1 MIQTDKM
8 QTDITQTTQTNM
20 ESNVSD
26 YSVDAQSIDGVQ
38 GKTTWNYGEKFSD
51 WLGYYKSIPE
61 VRQPINNYAT
71 WVVGKG
77 IVTDTRT
84 EVILDNITGWG
95 EDNFLSIMWNM
106 IVMKKVNGDSF
117 AHIIKNDTGTLI
129 NIKPLDPASMKVTIG
144 GDGIIDFYE
153 QISKIKGKKPMTFKT
168 NEILHLCNDRI
179 ADEIHG
185 TSVIE
190 AAEWIILARNQAMAD
205 IKRQTHRSMIRV
217 LYVDEDDKARIAN
230 LKTDYAEAIDKGEL
244 LIIPTLEKDA
254 KFQQLEVPA
263 ISAYLEYIRY
273 LENAF
278 YKAIG
283 FPKSLTGDAEGIP
296 ESGGKMAYF
305 NHMPVYNREVTDLQN
320 DLWNQ
325 LAIKVEFKEQASL
338 TDSMNDTENKN
349 KAQTGFQ
356 PSDTQV

>member
-1 MIQTDKM
+1 M
-8 QTDITQTTQTNM
+8 QTDITQTTTTDLN
-20 ESNVSD
+20 NLVTD
-26 YSVDAQSIDGVQ
+26 YSVA
-38 GKTTWNYGEKFSD
+38 TWSLDSPSGINETEWKNTNFSK
-51 WLGYYKSIPE
+51 WLGYYRTIPE
-61 VRQPINNYAT
+61 VRKPIGDYAT

-77 IVTDTRT
+77 ITTDTRT
-84 EVILDNITGWG
+84 QVLLDNLTGWG

-106 IVMKKVNGDSF
+106 LVVKKFNGDSYSE
-117 AHIIKNDTGTLI
+117 IMRNDAGTLI
-129 NIKPLDPASMKVTIG
+129 NLKPLNAGRMATITNPQ
-144 GDGIIDFYE
+144 GIIIRYDYTL
-153 QISKIKGKKPMTFKT
+153 SDGKTKKFQP

-179 ADEIHG
+179 GDEIHG

-190 AAEWIILARNQAMAD
+190 AAEWIILARNQAMSD
-205 IKRQTHRSMIRV
+205 IKRVAHRSTIRV
-217 LYVDEDDKARIAN
+217 LYVDEQDKARLTE
-230 LKTDYAEAIDKGEL
+230 LKRDYAEAMEKGEV
-244 LIIPTLEKDA
+244 LILPTLEKDA
-254 KFQQLEVPA
+254 KFQDLQIPP
-263 ISAYLEYIRY
+263 IQAYLEWIRY

-305 NHMPVYNREVTDLQN
+305 NHMPVYNREVTDLQA

-325 LAIKVEFKEQASL
+325 LAIRVEFKEQATL

>member
-1 MIQTDKM
+1 MD
-8 QTDITQTTQTNM
+8 TDITQTDIMDVASTRT
-20 ESNVSD
+20 D
-26 YSVDAQSIDGVQ
+26 YSVAPQNLDSPSGTNETEW
-38 GKTTWNYGEKFSD
+38 GNKHFNK
-51 WLGYYKSIPE
+51 WLGYFRAIPE
-61 VRQPINNYAT
+61 VRKPIGDYAT

-77 IVTDTRT
+77 IKTDMST
-84 EVILDNITGWG
+84 EVILEKFIGWG

-106 IVMKKVNGDSF
+106 LVVKKFNGDSY
-117 AHIIKNDTGTLI
+117 AEIVRNDVGILTNL
-129 NIKPLDPASMKVTIG
+129 KPLNAGRMKTITNPG
-144 GDGIIDFYE
+144 GIIIRYDYTL
-153 QISKIKGKKPMTFKT
+153 SDGKTQKFQPD
-168 NEILHLCNDRI
+168 EIFHLCNDRI
-179 ADEIHG
+179 GDEIHG

-190 AAEWIILARNQAMAD
+190 AAEWIILARNEAMSD
-205 IKRQTHRSMIRV
+205 WKRISHRSTVRI
-217 LYVDEDDKARIAN
+217 LYVDEDDKARRVE
-230 LKTDYAEAIDKGEL
+230 LRKDYAEAIEKGEV
-244 LIIPTLEKDA
+244 LILPA
-254 KFQQLEVPA
+254 KKTEAGFEDLNLPPVEA
-263 ISAYLEYIRY
+263 FLAWIRY

-320 DLWNQ
+320 DLLKQ
-325 LAIKVEFKEQASL
+325 LDLSVEFKEQATL

>member
-1 MIQTDKM
+1 M
-8 QTDITQTTQTNM
+8 QTDITQTTQTDM
-20 ESNVSD
+20 ASKVSD
-26 YSVDAQSIDGVQ
+26 YSVDSQSIDGVSDQ
-38 GKTTWNYGEKFSD
+38 KKNVWYYGQNFSK

-61 VRQPINNYAT
+61 VSKPIGNYAT

-77 IVTDTRT
+77 FTADTGT
-84 EVILDNITGWG
+84 QAILDNITGWG

-106 IVMKKVNGDSF
+106 LVIKKVNGDSF
-117 AHIIKNDTGTLI
+117 SHIVRNEDTGTLI
-129 NIKPLDPASMKVTIG
+129 NIKPLDPASMKSNV
-144 GDGIIDFYE
+144 DGKGLIDSYE
-153 QISKIKGKKPMTFKT
+153 QISKIEGKKPKEFQP

-179 ADEIHG
+179 ADELHG
-185 TSVIE
+185 NSVIE

-205 IKRQTHRSMIRV
+205 IKRQTHISMIRV
-217 LYVDEDDKARIAN
+217 LRVDEDDKTRMSD
-230 LKTDYAEAIDKGEL
+230 LKRDYAEAIDKGEL
-244 LIIPTLEKDA
+244 LIIPTMAKDA
-254 KFQQLEVPA
+254 AFEDLQVPA
-263 ISAYLEYIRY
+263 ISAYLEWIRY

-305 NHMPVYNREVTDLQN
+305 NHMPVYNREVTDLQA

-325 LAIKVEFKEQASL
+325 LAIRVEFKEQATL

-356 PSDTQV
+356 PSDTKV